1 MRKGLTC
8 CLTLGALAIACV
20 LVPACAPSSLEPMT
34 FPLSYRFM
42 GSLGDIGTAP
52 ECAQYDEIETFDG
65 REDKAKVGARYLEEG
80 QRRHDVGI
88 EGDVE
93 AWLAEAAEKVV
104 REASIE
110 QEDDSGHTVSIT
122 LERIT
127 TDEAVYR
134 QAEYDGKVVLRIAVT
149 GGGADWKGTKDGF
162 AENYGRPGSATNYQE
177 TLNHALDRALTA
189 MVNDQGFRD
198 ALCQ

>member
-1 MRKGLTC
+1 MRKTLIC
-8 CLTLGALAIACV
+8 CLACAALAACV
-20 LVPACAPSSLEPMT
+20 LVAGCAPSSLEPMT

-42 GSLGDIGTAP
+42 GSLGDISTAP
-52 ECAQYDEIETFDG
+52 ECASYDEIETFDG
-65 REDKAKVGARYLEEG
+65 REDKAKVGSRYLEEG
-80 QRRHDVGI
+80 QRRHDVGM

-93 AWLAEAAEKVV
+93 DWLAQAAEKVI

-110 QEDDSGHTVSIT
+110 QEDGSDHTVSIT
-122 LERIT
+122 LERVT

-134 QAEYDGKVVLRIAVT
+134 QAEYDGKVVLRVAVT

-162 AENYGRPGSATNYQE
+162 AENYGRPGSAANYQE
-177 TLNHALDRALTA
+177 TVNHALDRALTA